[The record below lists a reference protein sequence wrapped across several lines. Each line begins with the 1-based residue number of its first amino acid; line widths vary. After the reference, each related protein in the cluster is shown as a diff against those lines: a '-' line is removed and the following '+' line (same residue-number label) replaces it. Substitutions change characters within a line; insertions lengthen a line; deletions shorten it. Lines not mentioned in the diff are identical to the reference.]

1 MIVKRAEILQ
11 MIPQKPPMAMVDGL
25 VAHDEVSTTSR
36 LELNEQN
43 IFCKKGYFHE
53 AGLIENMAQTAALRA
68 GYTAHLNNMQPL
80 VGYIGAIKKMKIYQ
94 LPEDTDVLQ
103 TKITV
108 LTEVANATIVEGE
121 VYSNSKMMAEGE
133 MSIFKQDS

>member
-1 MIVKRAEILQ
+1 MLAERTEILQ

-43 IFCKKGYFHE
+43 IFCKNGYFHE

-68 GYTAHLNNMQPL
+68 GYTAHKNNIQPL
-80 VGYIGAIKKMKIYQ
+80 VGFIGAVKKMKIYQ
-94 LPEDTDVLQ
+94 LPEDADVLK
-103 TKITV
+103 TIITV
-108 LTEVANATIVEGE
+108 LTQVANATIVKGE

-133 MSIFKQDS
+133 LSIFKQGS